1 MPNFIQECLNYER
14 QSLENILETMYTIV
28 WELKTHEMIENTVI
42 MKKLRERLL
51 ARQIHNQSVCNC
63 HEDTD
68 LLNIID
74 LVESVYSSTS
84 DKERNFYWLKLQE
97 SLYEFLEEFVPHMEE
112 EENTFQPLLNQY
124 FDYEE
129 LRQLKETVITKHEEW
144 KEKLSSEKSLKR
156 FKRDSESL
164 DCVVEVKKRKEES
177 QSDSLPEELLFKIFG
192 YLCDPRDLGRAG
204 RVSRRWREV
213 SRASQL
219 WRHLPLSQWQRNIW
233 AWDTRDLYETIQEER
248 KHPERVLEEDSPF
261 FESFLPLLD
270 EIGDDL

>member
-1 MPNFIQECLNYER
+1 M
-14 QSLENILETMYTIV
+14 ENVLETMYAII
-28 WELKTHEMIENTVI
+28 WELKTHEMIENTII

-84 DKERNFYWLKLQE
+84 DTERNFYWHKLQE
-97 SLYEFLEEFVPHMEE
+97 SLYEFLEDFVPHMEE

-129 LRQLKETVITKHEEW
+129 LRQLKETVITQHEEW

-164 DCVVEVKKRKEES
+164 DCQVEVKKRKEES
-177 QSDSLPEELLFKIFG
+177 LSEDLPEELLLNIFG
-192 YLCDPRDLGRAG
+192 FLSDPRDLARAG
-204 RVSRRWREV
+204 QVCRRWRQG
-213 SRASQL
+213 SRSSQF
-219 WRHLPLSQWQRNIW
+219 WRLLPLSQWQRNIW
-233 AWDTRDLYETIQEER
+233 TWHPRDLFENIQEDR
-248 KHPERVLEEDSPF
+248 KHPVRALEEDGSF
-261 FESFLPLLD
+261 YESFLQLLE
-270 EIGDDL
+270 EIGNVFLI

>member
-1 MPNFIQECLNYER
+1 
-14 QSLENILETMYTIV
+14 MYTII

-63 HEDTD
+63 HEDSE

-74 LVESVYSSTS
+74 LVESVYSSINDT
-84 DKERNFYWLKLQE
+84 ERNFYWHKLQE
-97 SLYEFLEEFVPHMEE
+97 SLYEFLDDFVPHMEE

-144 KEKLSSEKSLKR
+144 QEKLSSEKSLKR

-164 DCVVEVKKRKEES
+164 DCQVEVKKRKEES
-177 QSDSLPEELLFKIFG
+177 LSANLPDELLVKIFG
-192 YLCDPRDLGRAG
+192 FLSDPRDLARASQ
-204 RVSRRWREV
+204 VSRRWRQV
-213 SRASQL
+213 SRSAQF
-219 WRHLPLSQWQRNIW
+219 WRNLPLSQWQRNIW
-233 AWDTRDLYETIQEER
+233 TWDSRDLFENIQEDS
-248 KHPERVLEEDSPF
+248 KHPERDLEEDSPF
-261 FESFLPLLD
+261 YENILKLLE
-270 EIGDDL
+270 EIGNF